1 MLTSAKPVSLLLL
14 AVAALAVPSL
24 AQTRDLVFDFSPFQ
38 PAGVGGEMIV
48 FGTEPMNI
56 VHARVDATFESQDAG
71 PWTLWL
77 NFALPTGLAGVDSTV
92 EGWAGTG
99 TFSTSFTTEALNGFV
114 GPDEGGS
121 YLWFVAWAGGTPFTL
136 PGGGF
141 GIGPVNGEFS
151 LLRLTLTVV
160 DAPPATWLDLGHA
173 LAGTLGEPQLAATG
187 NLCRSAPGTL
197 SLSHARPGA
206 TAFLVIGLSSLW
218 TPFHGGTLLPAPD
231 VIVPLSVDATGASAL
246 PFTFPI
252 GVPESTS
259 LWFQH
264 WIPDPAG
271 PKGFA
276 ASNALLATVPS
287 DC

>member
-1 MLTSAKPVSLLLL
+1 MSALRFLVLL
-14 AVAALAVPSL
+14 ALAAPAA
-24 AQTRDLVFDFSPFQ
+24 AQTRDLVFDFSPFE

-56 VHARVDATFESQDAG
+56 VHARVEATLVSAETG
-71 PWTLWL
+71 PWSMWL
-77 NFALPTGLAGVDSTV
+77 NFALPTGIAGVDSAV
-92 EGWAGTG
+92 EGWAGAG
-99 TFSTSFTTEALNGFV
+99 TFSADFTTDALNGYV
-114 GPDEGGS
+114 APGEGGS
-121 YLWFVAWAGGTPFTL
+121 YLWFVQWAGGAPFTP

-141 GIGPVNGEFS
+141 GFGPMDGEFT

-160 DAPPATWLDLGHA
+160 DAPPAAWLDLGHA
-173 LAGTLGEPQLAATG
+173 LAGTSGAPQLAGTG

-197 SLSHARPGA
+197 ELSSAKPAA
-206 TAFLVIGLSSLW
+206 TAFLVVGFGSLW
-218 TPFHGGTLLPAPD
+218 TPFKGGTLLPAPG
-231 VIVPLSVDATGASAL
+231 VVVPLPLDGTGAVSV

-252 GVPESTS
+252 GVPEGTQ
-259 LWFQH
+259 LWFQA

-276 ASNALLATVPS
+276 ASNGLLATVPS